1 MGPARR
7 ALRRTAST
15 PGEISDV
22 QKEVAKQIEELH
34 KHLDELQAR
43 RETSRSADIDAS
55 EMPTY
60 WEKVNAYINQGKDHL
75 RLDAVHLISDVLGL
89 SAVEAEAW
97 VDSRLDI
104 KNVPHEAS
112 STEKFT
118 GNVLQFNYGQKGQW
132 RGQPSNTE
140 IRKIAKSIAS
150 SIFRC
155 AGASGGDTKR
165 ETME

>member
-1 MGPARR
+1 MGRGR

-15 PGEISDV
+15 PGEISDM
-22 QKEVAKQIEELH
+22 QKKVAKQIEELH

-43 RETSRSADIDAS
+43 RETSRLTDVDVS

-60 WEKVNAYINQGKDHL
+60 WEKVSAYVHQGMDHL
-75 RLDAVHLISDVLGL
+75 RLDAVHLISDVMGM
-89 SAVEAEAW
+89 SVVEAEAW
-97 VDSRLDI
+97 VDTRLDI
-104 KNVPHEAS
+104 KNVPDEAS
-112 STEKFT
+112 ATEKFT

-140 IRKIAKSIAS
+140 VRKIAKSIAS

-155 AGASGGDTKR
+155 AWASGGDTER